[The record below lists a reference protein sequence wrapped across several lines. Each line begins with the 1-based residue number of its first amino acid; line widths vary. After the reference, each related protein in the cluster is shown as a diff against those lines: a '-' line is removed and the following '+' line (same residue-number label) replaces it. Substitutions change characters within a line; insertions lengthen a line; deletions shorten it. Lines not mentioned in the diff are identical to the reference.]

1 MKLLILFIAIFIGW
15 NASAQNLYLTVSGK
29 NDLETKIIDS
39 VAYNKKHLTRKSIL
53 DEVKLLSNKLTNL
66 GFIDNQVLN
75 DKTVNDSLLVFDMN
89 LEKKINFIRIYIGR
103 NSDLQKMNVL
113 DSKTDTLQLKYSKIE
128 QFMTESLRKLEQNG
142 FALSTLK
149 LINFERNNNDLCAEL
164 YLTIDKKRKVN
175 NIVIN
180 GYDKFPAGY
189 KKNLIKKYKNLVFNK
204 NNLERIYSDFNKI
217 RFVRQTKYPEILFTK
232 ESTKVY
238 IYVEKAKTNS
248 FDGILGFANDD
259 NKKLIFNGYVDLTLN
274 NALNVGEKLAL
285 YWKSDGRNQKTI
297 NVATEVPYIFK
308 TPFGI
313 KAQLNIFKQDSIFQ
327 NTKTNLDLGYYL
339 NLNSKA
345 YIGYQAT
352 ESNDI
357 NNTKS
362 LILADSNNS
371 FITSTY
377 EFIDYYPEA
386 SGDDVLFPEKTNF
399 VFRLGTGKRDSKTQ
413 TSKQL
418 FASFNLT
425 YHFYLNKNNALNFKT
440 QNYYL
445 KSSNYLTNELFR
457 FGGINSIRGF
467 NENSLQGNTVLSLM
481 TEYQYIISDGL
492 YFHSVLD
499 YGFYE
504 DKTVNKISKLLG
516 FGFGFGLQTKNGFLN
531 FVYANGSSNE
541 QAIKFSNS
549 VVQVSLRT
557 TF

>member
-39 VAYNKKHLTRKSIL
+39 VVYSKKHLTRKSVL

-232 ESTKVY
+232 DSTKVY

-297 NVATEVPYIFK
+297 NVATEVPHIFK

-418 FASFNLT
+418 FASLNLN
-425 YHFYLNKNNALNFKT
+425 YHFYINKNNAINLKT